1 MLFRLEHLE
10 YLNGFNI
17 RARHGEKSRVDEKSH
32 CSSILACNKPGAM
45 YLALNEELK
54 LKGQ

>member
-17 RARHGEKSRVDEKSH
+17 RARHGERSRVDEKSH
-32 CSSILACNKPGAM
+32 CSSILACKKPVAI